1 MPLIGI
7 STLRG
12 RVTVVAAVL
21 CLLAGLA
28 GAQQPGGAGPQSP
41 RQAALEMLSGDE
53 AAFKRHLTQEMLA
66 RLDERSRNAASANA
80 SPLEAI
86 RAVQAARVAN
96 WEQFDSGPVL
106 FSLTN
111 VKEHERLEIRIASD
125 DLRGDDDD
133 MLLTIH
139 LLRNGVE
146 QDVPAIL
153 KILLSWKQQQGT
165 WRLNEFT
172 IGARFPVGDPRILD
186 KSWWSPPVLGPL
198 IATGGSP
205 SAAPAPTAND
215 RPRMTIARSLRLIGL
230 AENIYAN
237 KHPEAGFTCAI
248 RDLVEIGKGLDN
260 GETYKFMDPEFGDG
274 LYNGYRF
281 SITGCY
287 GKPAKAFRAAA
298 EPISGTGRAY
308 CTDATHE
315 LRGADDGHAATCLAS
330 GKPVLH

>member
-1 MPLIGI
+1 LIGT
-7 STLRG
+7 SVFCGANL
-12 RVTVVAAVL
+12 VVIAV
-21 CLLAGLA
+21 CLLAGFA
-28 GAQQPGGAGPQSP
+28 SAQQPSTTAPQSP
-41 RQAALEMLSGDE
+41 RQAALEMFSGDE
-53 AAFKRHLTQEMLA
+53 EAFKRHLTREMLA
-66 RLDERSRNAASANA
+66 RMDELAKSASSTSANT
-80 SPLEAI
+80 SPMQVI
-86 RAVQAARVAN
+86 RAVQTARAAN
-96 WEQFDSGPVL
+96 WEEFDSGPVL

-111 VKEHERLEIRIASD
+111 PKEHERLEIRIASD

-139 LLRNGVE
+139 LLRNGAE
-146 QDVPAIL
+146 QEVPASL
-153 KILLSWKQQQGT
+153 KILLGWKQQQGT

-198 IATGGSP
+198 VATGASP
-205 SAAPAPTAND
+205 SASPAAAPADD
-215 RPRMTIARSLRLIGL
+215 RPRMSIARSLRLIGI

-237 KHPEAGFTCAI
+237 KHPEAGYTCAI

-260 GETYKFMDPEFGDG
+260 GETYKFMDPEFAEGV
-274 LYNGYRF
+274 YNGYKF

-287 GKPAKAFRAAA
+287 GKPAKAFRVAA

-315 LRGADDGHAATCLAS
+315 LHAADDGHAATCLAS